1 MNISG
6 AHVGLVM
13 DPGDVVVEVV
23 AGGQRDAAIATEVQ
37 PRAREVDVLNV
48 LLKGV
53 GRRINCFRMCYLIA
67 IKATKVP

>member
-48 LLKGV
+48 LLKG
-53 GRRINCFRMCYLIA
+53 RRSTYKLFPYVLFNSD
-67 IKATKVP
+67 